1 MKLCVGICVG
11 ITLNCFLL
19 IILNHGVKLN
29 VRVRPSHQKYVNRP
43 QLRSFFMPEIRAKQ
57 IFSAVFFHLVQS
69 ILIPLRIPNQ
79 VCLRLSIK
87 DSALSE
93 NLIHPPGTIFI
104 AIVLASWTMFNHK

>member
-1 MKLCVGICVG
+1 
-11 ITLNCFLL
+11 
-19 IILNHGVKLN
+19 
-29 VRVRPSHQKYVNRP
+29 
-43 QLRSFFMPEIRAKQ
+43 MPEIRATQ

-104 AIVLASWTMFNHK
+104 AIVLASWTMFNHESLLSVKSIDLFKSRDGEWTAIHWDSLHTGATP

>member
-1 MKLCVGICVG
+1 
-11 ITLNCFLL
+11 
-19 IILNHGVKLN
+19 
-29 VRVRPSHQKYVNRP
+29 
-43 QLRSFFMPEIRAKQ
+43 MPEIRATQ
-57 IFSAVFFHLVQS
+57 IFSAVFPTNVNLVQS
-69 ILIPLRIPNQ
+69 ILNPLRIPNQ